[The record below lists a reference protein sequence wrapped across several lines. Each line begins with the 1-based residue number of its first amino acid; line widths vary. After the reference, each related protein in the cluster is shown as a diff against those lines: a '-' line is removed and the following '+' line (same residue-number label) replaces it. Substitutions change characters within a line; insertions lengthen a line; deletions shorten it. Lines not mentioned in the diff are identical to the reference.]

1 MTWEEDHHG
10 ACHLERD
17 GAGRNQP
24 PGAAGRQRV
33 LPAGRH
39 PPGIPGQDEGV
50 VAVPVEGSGPLLHGG
65 GRRPGEQERRL
76 VLPAPQPARPQDQKP
91 CGVLGRGP
99 GRAQG
104 GARGPGGRDTAAA
117 GARGHVAGSGGLT
130 VADGYDLVVIGGGAA
145 GLGAARAAAATGART
160 LMVSAGEIGGE
171 CTFTGCVPS
180 KTLIQAAA
188 RGAAF
193 SAAMTAVRQA
203 VAAIA
208 ATETAE
214 ALAAEGIEVVRGR
227 AAFTSPRELSVA
239 GRVIR
244 ARRFVIATGS
254 QPAIPPVPGLAEARY
269 LTNETVFDLTEQP
282 ARLAV
287 LGGGAVGCE
296 LAQAFARLGSQ
307 VTVIEAAARLL
318 PAADPAASQ
327 VIEEVFRAVGISL
340 RTAVAAATVQQKDN
354 GITLVLASGERL
366 GADRLLVATGRRPVT
381 GQLGLEAAGVRLDDR
396 GYIAT
401 DRHLAT
407 TARGIYA
414 AGDVTGRMPFTHTAF
429 AMGRIAARNALR
441 RRWSPPGAFDTSAI
455 PWVVFTDP
463 EVAQV
468 GLIEAQAAAHRGA
481 RVAYLPMREADR
493 AVTAGRTDGFVKII
507 AGPRR
512 ALGNTGGGRVLGA
525 TAVAARAGE

>member
-1 MTWEEDHHG
+1 
-10 ACHLERD
+10 
-17 GAGRNQP
+17 
-24 PGAAGRQRV
+24 
-33 LPAGRH
+33 
-39 PPGIPGQDEGV
+39 
-50 VAVPVEGSGPLLHGG
+50 
-65 GRRPGEQERRL
+65 
-76 VLPAPQPARPQDQKP
+76 
-91 CGVLGRGP
+91 
-99 GRAQG
+99 
-104 GARGPGGRDTAAA
+104 
-117 GARGHVAGSGGLT
+117 

-160 LMVSAGEIGGE
+160 LLVSAGEIGGE

-180 KTLIQAAA
+180 KTLIEAAA

-193 SAAMTAVRQA
+193 PGAMTAVRQA
-203 VAAIA
+203 VATIA
-208 ATETAE
+208 TTETAE
-214 ALAAEGIEVVRGR
+214 ALAAGGIEVVRGH
-227 AAFTSPRELSVA
+227 AVFTSPGELSMA
-239 GRVIR
+239 GRVLR

-269 LTNETVFDLTEQP
+269 LTNETVFDLTELP

-307 VTVIEAAARLL
+307 VIIAEAAPRLL

-327 VIEEVFRAVGISL
+327 VIEEVFRAGGISL
-340 RTAVAAATVQQKDN
+340 RTGVAAASVQQNDN
-354 GITLVLASGERL
+354 GIALVLASGEKL

-381 GQLGLEAAGVRLDDR
+381 GHLGLEAAGVRLDDR
-396 GYIAT
+396 GCIAT

-414 AGDVTGRMPFTHTAF
+414 AGDVTGRMPFTHAAF
-429 AMGRIAARNALR
+429 AMGRLAARNALGR
-441 RRWSPPGAFDTSAI
+441 AWSPPGVFDTTAI
-455 PWVVFTDP
+455 GWVVFTDP

-468 GLIEAQAAAHRGA
+468 GLTEAQAAAHRGA

-493 AVTAGRTDGFVKII
+493 AVTAGRTEGFVKII

-512 ALGNTGGGRVLGA
+512 VLGNTGGGRVLGA
-525 TAVAARAGE
+525 TVVAARAGEMIHEPALAMRTGMFTGRLAQTVHAYPTWSLAIQQAAAQFFGQFGGRTARNARS

>member
-1 MTWEEDHHG
+1 M
-10 ACHLERD
+10 
-17 GAGRNQP
+17 P
-24 PGAAGRQRV
+24 
-33 LPAGRH
+33 
-39 PPGIPGQDEGV
+39 
-50 VAVPVEGSGPLLHGG
+50 
-65 GRRPGEQERRL
+65 
-76 VLPAPQPARPQDQKP
+76 
-91 CGVLGRGP
+91 
-99 GRAQG
+99 
-104 GARGPGGRDTAAA
+104 
-117 GARGHVAGSGGLT
+117 
-130 VADGYDLVVIGGGAA
+130 DGYDLVVIGGGAA

-160 LMVSAGEIGGE
+160 LLVSEGEIGGE

-188 RGAAF
+188 RCAAF
-193 SAAMTAVRQA
+193 PGAMTAVRQA
-203 VAAIA
+203 VATIA

-239 GRVIR
+239 GRVLR

-269 LTNETVFDLTEQP
+269 LTNETVFDLTELP
-282 ARLAV
+282 ARLTV

-327 VIEEVFRAVGISL
+327 VIEEVFRAGGISL
-340 RTAVAAATVQQKDN
+340 RTVVAAASVQQKDN
-354 GITLVLASGERL
+354 GMALVLASGEKL

-396 GYIAT
+396 GHIAT

-414 AGDVTGRMPFTHTAF
+414 AGDVTGRMPFTHAAF
-429 AMGRIAARNALR
+429 AMGRLAARNALR
-441 RRWSPPGAFDTSAI
+441 RPWSPPGAFDTSAI

-468 GLIEAQAAAHRGA
+468 GLTEAQAAPHRGA

-493 AVTAGRTDGFVKII
+493 AVTAGRTEGFIKII

-512 ALGNTGGGRVLGA
+512 VLGNTGGGRVVGA
-525 TAVAARAGE
+525 TVVAARAGEMIHELALAMRTGMFTGRLAQTVHAYPTWSLAIQQAAAQFFGQFGGRTARNARS

>member
-1 MTWEEDHHG
+1 
-10 ACHLERD
+10 
-17 GAGRNQP
+17 
-24 PGAAGRQRV
+24 
-33 LPAGRH
+33 
-39 PPGIPGQDEGV
+39 
-50 VAVPVEGSGPLLHGG
+50 
-65 GRRPGEQERRL
+65 
-76 VLPAPQPARPQDQKP
+76 
-91 CGVLGRGP
+91 
-99 GRAQG
+99 
-104 GARGPGGRDTAAA
+104 
-117 GARGHVAGSGGLT
+117 

-160 LMVSAGEIGGE
+160 LLVSAGEIGGE

-193 SAAMTAVRQA
+193 PGAMTAVRQA
-203 VAAIA
+203 VATIA

-214 ALAAEGIEVVRGR
+214 ALAADGIEVVRGH
-227 AAFTSPRELSVA
+227 AVFTSPRELSVA
-239 GRVIR
+239 GRVLR

-269 LTNETVFDLTEQP
+269 LTNETVFDLTELP

-307 VTVIEAAARLL
+307 VTIAEAAPRLL
-318 PAADPAASQ
+318 PAADPEASQ
-327 VIEEVFRAVGISL
+327 VVGEVFRAEGISL
-340 RTAVAAATVQQKDN
+340 RTGVAIASVQQNDN
-354 GITLVLASGERL
+354 ETALVLASGEKL
-366 GADRLLVATGRRPVT
+366 GTDRLLVATGRRPVT
-381 GQLGLEAAGVRLDDR
+381 GHLGLEAAGVRLDDR
-396 GYIAT
+396 GCIAT

-414 AGDVTGRMPFTHTAF
+414 AGDVTGRMPFTHAAF
-429 AMGRIAARNALR
+429 AMGRLAARNALGR
-441 RRWSPPGAFDTSAI
+441 AWSPRGAFATSAI

-468 GLIEAQAAAHRGA
+468 GLTEAQAAAHRGA

-493 AVTAGRTDGFVKII
+493 AVTAGRTEGFVKII

-512 ALGNTGGGRVLGA
+512 VLGNTGGGRVLGA
-525 TAVAARAGE
+525 TVVAARAGEMIHEPALAMRTGMFTGRLAQTVHAYPTWSLAIQQAAAQFFGQFGGRTARNARS